1 MSDFSTSKVNKIIDV
16 KVKNNNNNNNNNTI
30 QKIFL
35 DFDIIPYA
43 VGLII
48 ALSFHNLLKCFSKYI
63 INDLIKINND
73 LLQALLEVILVLLF
87 IYIIIYYI
95 YYQFIL
101 TDETVKEKIMKHAIK
116 EKKLEKAKK
125 EIDNDK
131 ETKNAIENDIR
142 LNKNETIEE
151 YFTTKFYN

>member
-1 MSDFSTSKVNKIIDV
+1 MSDLSTTKINKIIDI
-16 KVKNNNNNNNNNTI
+16 KVKNKNTNNTI

-35 DFDIIPYA
+35 DFDIVPYA

-48 ALSFHNLLKCFSKYI
+48 ALSFHNLIKCFSKYI
-63 INDLIKINND
+63 INNLIKINND
-73 LLQALLEVILVLLF
+73 LLQAIIEVILVLLF

-101 TDETVKEKIMKHAIK
+101 TDDTVKEKIMKHAIK

-125 EIDNDK
+125 EIDKDK
-131 ETKNAIENDIR
+131 ETKNVIERDIK
-142 LNKNETIEE
+142 LNKNKIIEE
-151 YFTTKFYN
+151 YFTTQFSRV